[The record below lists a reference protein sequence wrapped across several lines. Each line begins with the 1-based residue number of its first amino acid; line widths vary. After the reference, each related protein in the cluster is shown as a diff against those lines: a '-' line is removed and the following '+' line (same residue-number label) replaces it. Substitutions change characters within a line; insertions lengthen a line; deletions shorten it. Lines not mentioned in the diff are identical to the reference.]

1 MTNPCSPGK
10 GAGGHGSLHG
20 GHTVAGDRVQRPPQV
35 MVGIVVVLV
44 EMGVVVGMAA
54 VEIMVVVWNVAVEM
68 FGLEGIRCGGKMKT
82 IMKKYMN
89 TFTHQNVKNTS
100 KSMVA
105 VVMKMTLSMT
115 TTSPGPGAT
124 GPR

>member
-1 MTNPCSPGK
+1 M
-10 GAGGHGSLHG
+10 
-20 GHTVAGDRVQRPPQV
+20 AGDRVQRPPQV

-54 VEIMVVVWNVAVEM
+54 VEIMVVVWIVVVEM
-68 FGLEGIRCGGKMKT
+68 FGFEGIFCGGKMKT

-115 TTSPGPGAT
+115 MTSPGPGAT
-124 GPR
+124 GPG